1 MLHKSKYLIIDKLS
15 LATLST
21 SKLSLKFGHI
31 VEGLYKVVPVTFDL
45 QNRMMW
51 QSHETIAKMILTTKI

>member
-21 SKLSLKFGHI
+21 EKLSLKFGHN
-31 VEGLYKVVPVTFDL
+31 VDG
-45 QNRMMW
+45 
-51 QSHETIAKMILTTKI
+51 